1 MNVEIFQNKMTG
13 RLKGGLNS
21 NESTKSGVR
30 LNNKYQVVS
39 YPVVYKGSVIDSTKI
54 ELQQVGAGPDGGR
67 CRSKNN
73 NDWPIKEKT
82 EILSKGYH
90 IDHLGNVYPNK
101 KASRMGVPNSEATK
115 VFVEF
120 QNLMFN
126 LTYNN

>member
-1 MNVEIFQNKMTG
+1 MKVEIFQNKMTG
-13 RLKGGLNS
+13 RLRAGLNS
-21 NESTKSGVR
+21 NESTKSGIR

-54 ELQQVGAGPDGGR
+54 ELQQVGEMGDGGR

-73 NDWPIKEKT
+73 NDWPIELKT
-82 EILSKGYH
+82 YLLSKGYH

-101 KASRMGVPNSEATK
+101 KSSRIGVPNSEATK

-120 QNLMFN
+120 QDLMFN

>member
-1 MNVEIFQNKMTG
+1 MKVEIFQNEMTG
-13 RLKGGLNS
+13 RLKAGLNS
-21 NESTKSGVR
+21 NQSTKCGIR

-54 ELQQVGAGPDGGR
+54 ELQQVGEMGDGGR
-67 CRSKNN
+67 CRSKNT
-73 NDWPIKEKT
+73 NDWPIKLKT
-82 EILSKGYH
+82 YLLSKGYH

-101 KASRMGVPNSEATK
+101 KASRIGVPNSEATK

-120 QNLMFN
+120 QDLMFN